1 MARATLRG
9 LDRVRA
15 LASVALLGAA
25 AMGATAC
32 GPLTIRTWVTI
43 VEDESS
49 GQIQTG
55 VGAPVAIDRLQGG
68 FLAKVKLDTTQILSG
83 PLHGTME
90 LEKIRIAGKAPGG
103 IGTICTWGNPAVP
116 SAGTVTLDL
125 LGGAS
130 SADLD
135 LAIKASTFLNQL
147 FNLPPVELNQPVSF
161 DLGSGLS
168 LDQLAAA
175 AADGS
180 ADGLFATEA
189 AFAGSSVIGT
199 LPVTFGLDLSVTNV
213 ATPPSFDGDLLA
225 SCAPKFA
232 EQGEALYFGLNSK
245 SSYLRAKLGDDPAA
259 PLAISLADVGA
270 APGDTLR
277 LERVGTYS
285 DATELKDGTDTAM
298 TGIFSSSD
306 EVLGALSRTRVPGAV
321 DAGSDVKTGYWKCL
335 LLPWCFVSTDVPQ
348 DFRIGSRTDVVVPA
362 GAEYLIVAPLPGSYW
377 WSDDSGFGFGVD
389 VTVNPEP

>member
-1 MARATLRG
+1 MAG
-9 LDRVRA
+9 KFEGMRA
-15 LASVALLGAA
+15 LASVALLGAV

-43 VEDESS
+43 DEGQSS

-55 VGAPVAIDRLQGG
+55 VGAPVAISRLQGG
-68 FLAKVKLDTTQILSG
+68 FLAKVTIDTTQLLSG

-90 LEKIRIAGKAPGG
+90 LEKIRIAGQAPGG
-103 IGTICTWGNPAVP
+103 IGTICTWGNPVVP
-116 SAGTVTLDL
+116 SSGTVTLDL

-147 FNLPPVELNQPVSF
+147 FNLPPIELNQPVSF

-189 AFAGSSVIGT
+189 AFEGSSVIGT
-199 LPVTFGLDLSVTNV
+199 LPVTFSLDLAVTNV
-213 ATPPSFDGDLLA
+213 ATPPSFDADLLA

-232 EQGEALYFGLNSK
+232 EQGDALYFGLNAK
-245 SSYLRAKLGDDPAA
+245 SSYLQAKLGDDPAD
-259 PLAISLADVGA
+259 PLVISLADVGA
-270 APGDTLR
+270 TPGDTLR
-277 LERVGTYS
+277 LERVGSYS
-285 DATELKDGTDTAM
+285 DVTELKDGTATGL
-298 TGIFSSSD
+298 TGIFSSTD
-306 EVLGALSRTRVPGAV
+306 EVRRATYRTRVPGAI
-321 DAGSDVKTGYWKCL
+321 DAGPNVKTGYWACPL
-335 LLPWCFVSTDVPQ
+335 FCFISTDVPQ
-348 DFRIGSRTDVVVPA
+348 DFSIGAHTDVVVPA
-362 GAEYLIVAPLPGSYW
+362 GAAYLIVAPLPSSYW

-389 VTVNPEP
+389 VTVNPMP

>member
-1 MARATLRG
+1 MARAAARWWE
-9 LDRVRA
+9 RVRA
-15 LASVALLGAA
+15 LASVALLGAV

-43 VEDESS
+43 VEDQSS
-49 GQIQTG
+49 GQIKTG
-55 VGAPVAIDRLQGG
+55 SGAPVAIGRLQGG
-68 FLAKVKLDTTQILSG
+68 FLAKVKIDTTQLLSG
-83 PLHGTME
+83 PLHGTIE
-90 LEKIRIAGKAPGG
+90 LEKIRIAGQAPGG
-103 IGTICTWGNPAVP
+103 IGTICTWGNPAVS

-125 LGGAS
+125 VGGAS

-189 AFAGSSVIGT
+189 AFEGSSVIGT
-199 LPVTFGLDLSVTNV
+199 LPVTFSLDLDVTNV
-213 ATPPSFDGDLLA
+213 STPPVFDADLLA
-225 SCAPKFA
+225 SCASKFA
-232 EQGEALYFGLNSK
+232 EQGNELYFGLNSK
-245 SSYLRAKLGDDPAA
+245 SSYLQAKLGDDPMA
-259 PLAISLADVGA
+259 PLVVSLADVGA

-277 LERVGTYS
+277 LERVATYS
-285 DATELKDGTDTAM
+285 DVTELKDGTETGL
-298 TGIFSSSD
+298 TGIFSSTD
-306 EVLGALSRTRVPGAV
+306 EVRRASYRIRVPGAI
-321 DAGSDVKTGYWKCL
+321 DAGPNVKTGWWACPL
-335 LLPWCFVSTDVPQ
+335 LCFISTDVPQ
-348 DFRIGSRTDVVVPA
+348 DFPIGTRTDVVVPA
-362 GAEYLIVAPLPGSYW
+362 GAAYLIVAPLPRSYF